1 LNIILILVASFGLS
15 FFIAYIYT
23 ARQLKVTTQHL
34 AETILLYLS
43 SEENKSENTENKV
56 DADNIHKESFI
67 KFLSDSRDWAFD
79 YIEQTQKTISKFIEE
94 VEPHIEYY
102 NNYGTVVDGI
112 IPPHDKALK
121 KISVELSLLK
131 KLLPEDP
138 NDRR

>member
-1 LNIILILVASFGLS
+1 MNLLLILLASFGLS

-23 ARQLKVTTQHL
+23 AQQLKKTTQHL
-34 AETILLYLS
+34 AETVLLYLS
-43 SEENKSENTENKV
+43 SEEGRAESSDAKV
-56 DADNIHKESFI
+56 DADSVHKESFI

-102 NNYGTVVDGI
+102 KEYGTVVEGI
-112 IPPHDKALK
+112 ISPHDNALK
-121 KISVELSLLK
+121 KISLELSQLK
-131 KLLPEDP
+131 SLLPEDP